1 MNKKP
6 ASKVLSTLIALFAIV
21 AIFVEYA
28 PAFDEETAPVL
39 GSVFT
44 AMFGNS
50 SKDLATI
57 WPLVIAFIAM
67 LVAFVLVLVGLLL
80 DGTALRACFLA
91 EAILFIGAGVLFLM
105 TSTFYLAANGAN
117 SMVSVKGLGSGTICV
132 AVFSFLAGAA
142 SLGGLLVAKKDA

>member
-6 ASKVLSTLIALFAIV
+6 ASKVLSSLIAVFAIV

-44 AMFGNS
+44 VMFGS
-50 SKDLATI
+50 TSKNLAVI
-57 WPLVIAFIAM
+57 VPLVIAFCA
-67 LVAFVLVLVGLLL
+67 LLL
-80 DGTALRACFLA
+80 GFIIMGVSLLMNGNALKACFLA

-105 TSTFYLAANGAN
+105 TPNFYSAANGAN
-117 SMVSVKGLGSGTICV
+117 SMVSVKGLGSGTICT
-132 AVFSFLAGAA
+132 AVFAFLAGAI
-142 SLGGLLVAKKDA
+142 SLAGLLVAKKEA